1 MDAIMFQAR
10 RIRAENRERHLTLLD
25 FGTPR
30 DDARRKQIL
39 NLIQGYEN
47 DIALTK
53 MAIAKLYEDLAQ
65 LDRRERRGND

>member
-1 MDAIMFQAR
+1 MDAIMFEAR
-10 RIRAENRERHLTLLD
+10 KIREENRESRLTLLD

-39 NLIQGYEN
+39 ALIQGYEN

-53 MAIAKLYEDLAQ
+53 MAIAKLYEDLSR
-65 LDRRERRGND
+65 LGKRR

>member
-1 MDAIMFQAR
+1 MRPQ
-10 RIRAENRERHLTLLD
+10 LQLLD

-30 DDARRKQIL
+30 DDRRRQEIL

-53 MAIAKLYEDLAQ
+53 MAIAKLRQDLAR
-65 LDRRERRGND
+65 LDRRHG